1 MTGYTNRILFFLLLL
16 TGLTSTA
23 APQVAGRFSRADL
36 TSHTSNGA
44 NWWKSAIIYQVYLRS
59 FKDSNHDG
67 IGDIRGLI
75 NQLDYI
81 KNLGA
86 TVIYI
91 SPHYDSPNVDFGYDI
106 RNYRKISHELG
117 SMHDFDD
124 LVAAIKKRKMKLMID
139 AVINHTSDQHPWFK
153 KSRSAVTNPYRNYY
167 YWKSSLISPPNNYQ
181 SIFGGTA
188 WQFDQKTQSYY
199 LHYFSKVQPDINW
212 ENPLVRQEI
221 YAILRF
227 WLDKGI
233 DAIRFDS
240 VSTISKFTD
249 FPSINSQLPFLFTY
263 SKGPH
268 VHDYLREMHQ
278 TVLAQYPNVFT
289 IGELAGVFVDDTRD
303 FVASERKEL
312 NAALWVDLVKGR
324 SPLVDSTNGDQ
335 HATPQLLP
343 AYPAATSIPT
353 DPVSRQHDAAHFSL
367 SAYRRLISTINHGV
381 GENGWNIFFISNH
394 DYSRGLSNF
403 GDDSSSYREASAKAL
418 GTLLLTQRG
427 TPLIYQGDEIGMT
440 NYNSTMTTDQPT
452 APLRGGQNLAT
463 AQGDLSHFALREQ
476 ATLTNRFASRTPFQ
490 WDDSIFAGFSTV
502 KPWLN
507 INPNYRLINAKH
519 NLNDSHSVYHHFVRM
534 AHVRMAIP
542 ALRLGDYHDLN
553 SKDETIFAYTRSLNN
568 ATYLVLIN
576 FSPRVQVYDLPESL
590 NIGHTVIQ
598 TNAREKPKPG
608 SRRITLQPWQSGLY
622 GILN

>member
-1 MTGYTNRILFFLLLL
+1 MTGYMNRILFFLFLLAGI
-16 TGLTSTA
+16 TCAA
-23 APQVAGRFSRADL
+23 APQVTAEISSADP
-36 TSHTSNGA
+36 TSHPGDGA

-75 NQLDYI
+75 NRLDYI
-81 KNLGA
+81 QNLGA

-124 LVAAIKKRKMKLMID
+124 LVAAVHKRKMKLMID

-153 KSRSAVTNPYRNYY
+153 KSRSAVTNSYRNYY
-167 YWKSSLISPPNNYQ
+167 HWRASQINPPNNYQ

-188 WQFDQKTQSYY
+188 WQFDPKTSAYY
-199 LHYFSKVQPDINW
+199 LHYFSKNQPDINW

-240 VSTISKFTD
+240 VSTLSKFTD
-249 FPSINSQLPFLFTY
+249 FPSVNNHLPFLVTY

-268 VHDYLREMHQ
+268 IHDYLREMHQ
-278 TVLAQYPNVFT
+278 MVLAHYPNVFT
-289 IGELAGVFVDDTRD
+289 IGELAGVLVDDTRD
-303 FVASERKEL
+303 FVARERKEL
-312 NAALWVDLVKGR
+312 DAALWVDLVKGR
-324 SPLVDSTNGDQ
+324 SPLVDSADGGQ
-335 HATPQLLP
+335 HATPQQSLSYPLSP
-343 AYPAATSIPT
+343 AIPS
-353 DPVSRQHDAAHFSL
+353 DPVSSQRDGTNFSL
-367 SAYRRLISTINHGV
+367 SAYRRLIATIDRGV

-403 GDDSSSYREASAKAL
+403 GDDSSRYREASAKAL

-440 NYNSTMTTDQPT
+440 NYSSTMNSDQPT
-452 APLRGGQNLAT
+452 PQQGAQHVAT
-463 AQGDLSHFALREQ
+463 AKDDRSHIALREQ

-507 INPNYRLINAKH
+507 INPNYRLINAKQ
-519 NLNDSHSVYHHFVRM
+519 NLKDSQSVYHHFVRM

-542 ALRLGDYHDLN
+542 ALRFGDYHDLDSN
-553 SKDETIFAYTRSLNN
+553 DEAVLAYTRSLNN

-576 FSPRVQVYDLPESL
+576 FSPSVQVYELPASL
-590 NIGHTVIQ
+590 AIGHTVIQ
-598 TNAREKPKPG
+598 TNARQNPKPG

-622 GILN
+622 GMQN